1 MPLDLEN
8 LCCPRCRVPLP
19 RLSAWP
25 ESGGQCPR
33 CQELFPRVRE
43 IVRFVPT
50 DAYVGSFS
58 FEWTR
63 HAQTQLDDMSHHESE
78 QTFRAKMGLTPADVE
93 GRLILDVGCGMGRF
107 ADVVSR
113 WGGRVVG
120 IDLSHAV
127 DAAQANIGDR
137 QNVVIFQADCFHL
150 PFTEQSFD
158 LIYSIGVLHHTP
170 DCAKAFRA
178 LVPYLKPGGMIAI
191 WVYGHMGLWGHVAD
205 VYRQATT
212 RLPPWLLYGMCHVAV
227 PLYYLHRLPAIGCVT
242 RKLFP
247 TSMHEQ
253 PAWRVL
259 DTFDWYS
266 PRFQSKHSPEEVKD
280 WFRAAG
286 LTEVSQLDF
295 PVAVRGRLPASGMG
309 DAQ

>member
-33 CQELFPRVRE
+33 CQELFPRVRD

-58 FEWTR
+58 FEWTV
-63 HAQTQLDDMSHHESE
+63 HAQTQLDDMFHHESE
-78 QTFRAKMGLTPADVE
+78 QTFRAKTGLTPTDVE

-120 IDLSHAV
+120 VDLSRAV
-127 DAAQANIGDR
+127 DAAQANIGER
-137 QNVVIFQADCFHL
+137 RNVVIFQADCFRL
-150 PFTEQSFD
+150 PFTHGTFD

-170 DCAKAFRA
+170 DCAKAFQA
-178 LVPYLKPGGMIAI
+178 LIPFLKPGGTIAV
-191 WVYGHMGLWGHVAD
+191 WVYGHMGLWGQVAD
-205 VYRQATT
+205 VYRQVTT
-212 RLPPWLLYGMCHVAV
+212 RLPHRLLYGMCQVAD
-227 PLYYLHRLPAIGCVT
+227 PLFYVHRLPIIGLVT
-242 RKLFP
+242 RTLLP
-247 TSMHEQ
+247 TSMHPR

-266 PRFQSKHSPEEVKD
+266 PTFQSKHSPVEVKG

-286 LTEVSQLDF
+286 LADVRELDV
-295 PVAVRGRLPASGMG
+295 PVAVRGRLPASGAR